1 MGREAW
7 GIGAR
12 REAGARAMGRG
23 VRVVR
28 REAGRKAW
36 SRSRRAPARVDEPGI
51 ASMCPRSSGSQP
63 LLTRT
68 GQNKITVVLLVNR
81 RFGPIE
87 KVSNCQFRI
96 YRRARRLAPYCV
108 KRRRHGTKPT
118 RRFTSWYQA
127 ETLDPKALRY
137 THARDTV
144 ATRWL
149 MRHRAEETFSW
160 NP

>member
-36 SRSRRAPARVDEPGI
+36 SRSRRASARVDELRNCQHVPQKQWEP
-51 ASMCPRSSGSQP
+51 ASIDTEQH
-63 LLTRT
+63 
-68 GQNKITVVLLVNR
+68 KITVVLLVNR